1 MSKDQAAAIAFAIG
15 LWVIPAFPME
25 QLSDSELDD
34 VRGGYLSVG
43 GFTFDF
49 GVAVQIMVDGS
60 LALESKLSLG
70 SNGAVSSMR
79 VGDLPDATPFTIA
92 GASGADGPQ
101 LSGKGLALSGNG
113 GLTTLIQE
121 LSQTSIR
128 NLVINTAQNRT
139 ITQHTDITILMPG
152 LPQLQQNMSL
162 QLVGSGL
169 DQALNAGLLGSLS
182 H

>member
-1 MSKDQAAAIAFAIG
+1 MSKDNAAAIAFAIG

-25 QLSDSELDD
+25 QLSDNELDD
-34 VRGGYLSVG
+34 VRGGYLSAG

-49 GVAVQIMVDGS
+49 GVVVQTMVDGS

-70 SNGAVSSMR
+70 SNGAVSS
-79 VGDLPDATPFTIA
+79 VTASDLPGATSFTIA
-92 GASGADGPQ
+92 GASGTGGPD
-101 LSGKGLALSGNG
+101 LSGKGLVLSGNG

-128 NLVINTAQNRT
+128 NLVVNTAQNRT
-139 ITQHTDITILMPG
+139 ITQNTDITILMPD
-152 LPQLQQNMSL
+152 LPQLRQAMSL
-162 QLVGSGL
+162 QLVRTGL